1 VSQHHTETRQLITD
15 EGPMDVIVSIP
26 TGVTDPKGGIVV
38 VQEAFGLTGH
48 IRRVCEAVAD
58 AGYLAV
64 APAFFHRHDEQLF
77 GYDQF
82 DKVGPAMMTL
92 TLEGIHADVDAG
104 IAELER
110 NRITRASMG
119 IVGFCMGGSVALET
133 AARLELGAAVSFYG
147 GGISQGRFGLEAG
160 LEYGARLRTPW
171 MGLYGD
177 LDKGI
182 PIDDVEQLR
191 AVVADAS
198 VPTEVVRYSEADH
211 GFHCD
216 ERASFHPASSSDA
229 WARTIAFFDQHIG

>member
-1 VSQHHTETRQLITD
+1 MTDNTSQTRQLMTD
-15 EGPMDVIVSIP
+15 DGPMDLIVATPVES
-26 TGVTDPKGGIVV
+26 PKGGVLV

-48 IRRVCEAVAD
+48 IRRVCEALAH

-64 APAFFHRHDEQLF
+64 APAFFHRSEDQIF
-77 GYDQF
+77 GYDEY
-82 DKVGPAMMTL
+82 DKLIPTIMTL

-110 NRITRASMG
+110 NHITRAHMG

-133 AARLELGAAVSFYG
+133 ASRLELGAAVSYYG
-147 GGISQGRFGLEAG
+147 GGIAQGRFGLEAG
-160 LEYGARLRTPW
+160 LVYGAALRTPW

-177 LDKGI
+177 LDQGI
-182 PIDDVEQLR
+182 PVDDVEQLR
-191 AVVADAS
+191 AVVAGAS
-198 VPTEVVRYSEADH
+198 VPTEVVRYAEADH

-229 WARTIAFFDQHIG
+229 WARTISFFDTHLV